1 MILAKE
7 RVVGILVIHWE
18 VNLRETVFKFKERK
32 IGLSTFERN

>member
-18 VNLRETVFKFKERK
+18 VNLRETVFKFKEEK
-32 IGLSTFERN
+32 DWAKYI